1 MSAFAKEFANKELR
15 GIIDGKDNVFNK
27 TCRGWSSR
35 HSTPSKAQAF
45 ETPTRP
51 ARAEG
56 AVLGLPAT
64 GQAAAHFLAVT
75 VTLYF
80 NIILNAWFF
89 FFFFLTISNSR
100 AYQKITRDHFPMMI
114 PFAFMGSP
122 CWWETERNPTFFIW
136 TSLFHF
142 KWQHLNKIHFFLT
155 LICGSFSCLL
165 LSQRLKDIAETWSPF
180 SHGPG
185 LTITVAHPWFL
196 SHRPAWQFHLVLMWP
211 SHGSA
216 LRIPRLFTINQMHRY
231 ESCYVFRRRPKPRLD
246 KEVRFSLMF
255 RCFSLTSAVK
265 IHGKAKAT
273 FFVFA

>member
-89 FFFFLTISNSR
+89 FSFSWPSVIAELIRKSPEIIFPWWSLLR
-100 AYQKITRDHFPMMI
+100 LWDHPVDGRQKEIQ
-114 PFAFMGSP
+114 PFSSEP
-122 CWWETERNPTFFIW
+122 HFFILNGSIW
-136 TSLFHF
+136 IRFIFSWRSFVDSSLASFFH
-142 KWQHLNKIHFFLT
+142 
-155 LICGSFSCLL
+155 
-165 LSQRLKDIAETWSPF
+165 KD
-180 SHGPG
+180 
-185 LTITVAHPWFL
+185 
-196 SHRPAWQFHLVLMWP
+196 
-211 SHGSA
+211 
-216 LRIPRLFTINQMHRY
+216 
-231 ESCYVFRRRPKPRLD
+231 
-246 KEVRFSLMF
+246 
-255 RCFSLTSAVK
+255 
-265 IHGKAKAT
+265 
-273 FFVFA
+273 